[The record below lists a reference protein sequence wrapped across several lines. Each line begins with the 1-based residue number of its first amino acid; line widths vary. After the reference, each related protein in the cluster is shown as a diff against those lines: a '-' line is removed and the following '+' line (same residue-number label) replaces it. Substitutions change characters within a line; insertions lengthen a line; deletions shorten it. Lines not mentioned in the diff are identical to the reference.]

1 MLQSTC
7 PSIYGVNHMS
17 QTLTLMLIAL
27 AMTVGWFFVT
37 LFVLFTFG
45 DSWFVSMGLLMS
57 ILSMTGFVISFLT
70 QGE

>member
-1 MLQSTC
+1 
-7 PSIYGVNHMS
+7 MS
-17 QTLTLMLIAL
+17 QTLSLMLIAL
-27 AMTVGWFFVT
+27 AMTIVWFFVT

-45 DSWFVSMGLLMS
+45 DSWFISMGFVMS

>member
-1 MLQSTC
+1 
-7 PSIYGVNHMS
+7 
-17 QTLTLMLIAL
+17 MLIAL
-27 AMTVGWFFVT
+27 AMTIAWFFVT

>member
-1 MLQSTC
+1 
-7 PSIYGVNHMS
+7 MS

-27 AMTVGWFFVT
+27 AMTIVWFFVT
-37 LFVLFTFG
+37 LFILFTFG
-45 DSWFVSMGLLMS
+45 DSWFVSMGLAMS

>member
-1 MLQSTC
+1 
-7 PSIYGVNHMS
+7 MS

-27 AMTVGWFFVT
+27 AMTIVWFFVT

-45 DSWFVSMGLLMS
+45 DNWFVSMGLVMS

>member
-1 MLQSTC
+1 
-7 PSIYGVNHMS
+7 
-17 QTLTLMLIAL
+17 MLIAL
-27 AMTVGWFFVT
+27 AMAIVWFFVT

-45 DSWFVSMGLLMS
+45 DSWFVSMGLVMS

>member
-1 MLQSTC
+1 
-7 PSIYGVNHMS
+7 MS